1 MLKQQLGIAN
11 IFFKLCSNIKRLRSK
26 NGFQNVEPK
35 ARLIYL
41 CQIMKNQIKSFLYEN
56 FKTPVYR
63 TRLVMTN
70 YWSLACNV
78 GKDVR
83 LENYGQIINE
93 SHILN

>member
-1 MLKQQLGIAN
+1 M
-11 IFFKLCSNIKRLRSK
+11 SNS
-26 NGFQNVEPK
+26 E
-35 ARLIYL
+35 
-41 CQIMKNQIKSFLYEN
+41 KSDQKHSNEN
-56 FKTPVYR
+56 LKTPVYR

-78 GKDVR
+78 GEDVR

>member
-1 MLKQQLGIAN
+1 M
-11 IFFKLCSNIKRLRSK
+11 SNS
-26 NGFQNVEPK
+26 E
-35 ARLIYL
+35 
-41 CQIMKNQIKSFLYEN
+41 KSDQKHSNYEN
-56 FKTPVYR
+56 LKTPVYR

-78 GKDVR
+78 GEDVR

>member
-1 MLKQQLGIAN
+1 MWSQRQDL
-11 IFFKLCSNIKRLRSK
+11 FT
-26 NGFQNVEPK
+26 
-35 ARLIYL
+35 
-41 CQIMKNQIKSFLYEN
+41 CQILKNQIKSFLYEN
-56 FKTPVYR
+56 LKTPVYR

-93 SHILN
+93 SHIYIKLIL